1 MEKKQNKIASVLM
14 NLDIAVCI
22 CDPGDPDRPYLPGR
36 DLALYFRRSL
46 HMARGGADFLF
57 SMDRICSGRRRFQ
70 DRKPCGHRN
79 DRGSD
84 ACEGAEDHGMVHFHR
99 GGGSCRLSVLPE
111 YRLHPGIH
119 KERPFHQHVK
129 DSLYSRIRTCDF
141 FLH

>member
-14 NLDIAVCI
+14 NLDIAVASAI
-22 CDPGDPDRPYLPGR
+22 
-36 DLALYFRRSL
+36 LAILTVLTFLYFRRSL

-129 DSLYSRIRTCDF
+129 DSLYSRIRNCDF